1 MDSAVILQAIYC
13 EKESVVGV
21 KRGWIS
27 LREFQRDAVRTPAD
41 TFHLEANQPSHA
53 PDAVLR
59 YDCQLYDSHNY
70 LMVIKEVWWDVLK

>member
-27 LREFQRDAVRTPAD
+27 LREFQPDAKR
-41 TFHLEANQPSHA
+41 A
-53 PDAVLR
+53 PDNTFDFKSKSAITQTRCCFIL
-59 YDCQLYDSHNY
+59 
-70 LMVIKEVWWDVLK
+70 

>member
-41 TFHLEANQPSHA
+41 TFHLEANQP
-53 PDAVLR
+53 
-59 YDCQLYDSHNY
+59 
-70 LMVIKEVWWDVLK
+70 